1 MVDFNEIVRLEK
13 ERQSKKMTAD
23 ERNQI
28 QLLRNRLHLIREALA
43 KVEKVVQA
51 SYDILVLLDDELA
64 DRMYPAGI
72 QFKEPFDDHS
82 R

>member
-1 MVDFNEIVRLEK
+1 
-13 ERQSKKMTAD
+13 MTAE
-23 ERNQI
+23 ERNHI

-51 SYDILVLLDDELA
+51 SYDVLVLLDDELA

-72 QFKEPFDDHS
+72 QFKEPADG
-82 R
+82 RPR